1 MKLQSEKPSAHGG
14 VVANLIFALLA
25 LGLCGLC
32 TFQFKK
38 EGELR
43 RTLEDLSQAHAV
55 VSAERDEARR
65 EALRWK
71 NEVTEATARSATFED
86 QIRSNRTDVLNLRN
100 LLRSATNTVVA
111 LTRSRDAFKERFE
124 QQAEITVKA
133 TAATQ
138 KLKAD
143 AEAEIQRIAAIAE
156 ERTTTANKYAKDYQE
171 LAAACE
177 KLRAELQ
184 AKLAAPA
191 K

>member
-1 MKLQSEKPSAHGG
+1 M
-14 VVANLIFALLA
+14 ANLIFAFLA
-25 LGLCGLC
+25 LGLCCLNS
-32 TFQFKK
+32 FQFKK

-43 RTLEDLSQAHAV
+43 RALEDLSQTHAV
-55 VSAERDEARR
+55 VNAERDEARR

-86 QIRSNRTDVLNLRN
+86 QIRSNRTDLLNLRN
-100 LLRSATNTVVA
+100 LLRSATNSVVA

-138 KLKAD
+138 KLKVE